1 MSVIW
6 RISNYADLEGLG
18 GLKAGQRWHSR
29 GRRIIYCAPSPAAA
43 ILEALANF
51 EIDSIDE
58 LPLTYQLLA
67 IELPQKLSRQR
78 VELEDLPKDWLE
90 PKRLAATRK
99 IGDAWLMAAEHPA
112 IEVPSAVAPLTWN
125 TLLNPALLP
134 GAGVRITGVSRYP
147 FDPRLFR
154 AIAR

>member
-1 MSVIW
+1 MSQIW
-6 RISNYADLEGLG
+6 RISNYADLDGLG

-29 GRRIIYCAPSPAAA
+29 GRRIIYCAPTPAAA
-43 ILEALANF
+43 ILETLVNF

-67 IELPQKLSRQR
+67 IDLPDDISRQR
-78 VELEDLPKDWLE
+78 IELTDLPKDWLAT
-90 PKRLAATRK
+90 KRLASTRQ
-99 IGDAWLMAAEHPA
+99 IGDVWRAEAEYPA
-112 IEVPSAVAPLTWN
+112 LEVPSAVAPMTWN

-134 GAGVRITGVSRYP
+134 DTGVRITGISRYP

-154 AIAR
+154 NIAP

>member
-1 MSVIW
+1 MSLIW

-29 GRRIIYCAPSPAAA
+29 GSRIIYCAPSPAAA
-43 ILEALANF
+43 ILETLANF

-67 IELPQKLSRQR
+67 IELPETVSRPR
-78 VELEDLPKDWLE
+78 VELKDLPRDWLE
-90 PKRLAATRK
+90 PKRLAVTRK
-99 IGDAWLMAAEHPA
+99 IGDSWLAAAENPA
-112 IEVPSAVAPLTWN
+112 IEVPSAVAPMTWN

-134 GAGVRITGVSRYP
+134 GAGVRIAGVSRYP
-147 FDPRLFR
+147 FDPRFFR
-154 AIAR
+154 SIAP